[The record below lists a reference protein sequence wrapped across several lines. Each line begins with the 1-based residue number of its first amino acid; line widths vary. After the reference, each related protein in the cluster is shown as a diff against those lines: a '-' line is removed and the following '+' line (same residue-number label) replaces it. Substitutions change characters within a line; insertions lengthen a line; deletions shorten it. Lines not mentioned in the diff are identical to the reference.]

1 MVEMARQ
8 MMEEVDAVAAVP
20 AAMSGEACYQLGLAC
35 ASGRVQPIDRIAAH
49 KWFNVALMQGYRE
62 AALARA
68 ELAGEMTADEI
79 AKALREARALITRH

>member
-1 MVEMARQ
+1 MARQ
-8 MMEEVDAVAAVP
+8 MMEEIDAVAAAPVV
-20 AAMSGEACYQLGLAC
+20 MSGEACYRLGLAC
-35 ASGRVQPIDRIAAH
+35 ASGRTQPVDKVAAH

-68 ELAGEMTADEI
+68 EVADQMTADEI